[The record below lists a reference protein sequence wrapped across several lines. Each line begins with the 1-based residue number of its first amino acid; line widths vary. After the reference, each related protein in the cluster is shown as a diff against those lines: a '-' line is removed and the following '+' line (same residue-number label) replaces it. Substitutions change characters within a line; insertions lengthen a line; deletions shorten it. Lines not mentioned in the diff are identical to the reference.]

1 MSVYTIVEHS
11 QLENF
16 LRHYPLGDLISFQ
29 GVSAGIENTNY
40 FVTTTAGEFV
50 LTLFEQYCFEQIPF
64 FLEWMA
70 YVAEHEIPSAHPIA
84 DQQGNYLRILNG
96 KPAALVKR
104 LRGRDVRIPTPA
116 QCQVVGCALGHIHV
130 ISTDFPQYRPNERG
144 PHWWH
149 ITAKRVLPY
158 LSSEDAR
165 LLQAELNFQANY
177 RNLGIPRGIIHADL
191 FRDNALFEGNMLCG
205 IIDFYYACHD
215 VFLYDIAVTANDWCS
230 FPDGQFDEKR
240 LFALLEGY
248 SQERELTS
256 LESQVWPVM
265 LRAAALRF
273 WLSRLQD
280 LHFPRPGEMTHIK
293 DPNEFKNI
301 LQARLT
307 TKPL

>member
-1 MSVYTIVEHS
+1 MSVYTIVERP
-11 QLENF
+11 QLEHF
-16 LRHYPLGDLISFQ
+16 LRHYSLGDLVSFQ

-40 FVTTTAGEFV
+40 FVTTTVGEFV

-70 YVAEHEIPSAHPIA
+70 YIAEHEIPSAHPIA
-84 DQQGNYLRILNG
+84 DQQGNYLRVLNS

-104 LRGRDVRIPTPA
+104 LRGRDVREPTPD
-116 QCQVVGCALGHIHV
+116 QCRIIGCALGYIHL
-130 ISTDFPQYRPNERG
+130 ISLDFPHYRANERG

-158 LSSEDAR
+158 LSPDDAS
-165 LLQAELNFQANY
+165 LLQAELSFQSNY

-191 FRDNALFEGNMLCG
+191 FRDNALFEENLLCG

-248 SQERELTS
+248 SQERELTA
-256 LESQVWPVM
+256 LEAQTWPVM

-293 DPNEFKNI
+293 DPNEFKKI
-301 LQARLT
+301 LQARLHV
-307 TKPL
+307 KPL